1 MHTQPCWGPASVSI
15 GLHMAL
21 TQGKV
26 WQDLEVGTCSD
37 REAENLL
44 VCVRLVS
51 VWEAA
56 KGDSIAGE

>member
-1 MHTQPCWGPASVSI
+1 
-15 GLHMAL
+15 MAL

-44 VCVRLVS
+44 VCVRLVG

-56 KGDSIAGE
+56 KRDSIAGE